1 MVARRMLT
9 IVEAAEYLGTSP
21 RHVRRLVRDHS
32 LSHYKIGGR
41 IRFADVDLDVWLDR
55 RKMEGRA
62 GAATRRASVSGASGT
77 PRGSQPGRA
86 GSAAGSSHRRRG

>member
-21 RHVRRLVRDHS
+21 RHVRRLVADHS

-41 IRFADVDLDVWLDR
+41 IRFADIDLDVWLDR
-55 RKMEGRA
+55 RKVEGRA
-62 GAATRRASVSGASGT
+62 DAATRRASASGASGT
-77 PRGSQPGRA
+77 PGGSRPARA
-86 GSAAGSSHRRRG
+86 GSSAGSSHRRRG

>member
-21 RHVRRLVRDHS
+21 RHVRRLVTDHS

-41 IRFADVDLDVWLDR
+41 IRFADVELDAWLDR
-55 RKMEGRA
+55 RKVEGRA
-62 GAATRRASVSGASGT
+62 GAATRRASAGGASGT

-86 GSAAGSSHRRRG
+86 GSSAGSSHRRRG

>member
-21 RHVRRLVRDHS
+21 RHVRRLVTDHS
-32 LSHYKIGGR
+32 LGHYKIGGR
-41 IRFADVDLDVWLDR
+41 IRFADVEFDAWLDR
-55 RKMEGRA
+55 RKVDGRA
-62 GAATRRASVSGASGT
+62 GAATRRASVGGVSGT

-86 GSAAGSSHRRRG
+86 GSSAGSSHRRRG